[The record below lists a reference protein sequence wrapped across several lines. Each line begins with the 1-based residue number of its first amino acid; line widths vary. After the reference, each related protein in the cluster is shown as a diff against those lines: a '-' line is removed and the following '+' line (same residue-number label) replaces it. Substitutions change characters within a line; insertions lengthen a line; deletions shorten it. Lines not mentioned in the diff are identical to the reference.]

1 MRLTSKE
8 ALWVKLLLL
17 ALIGEG
23 VVIGVHALFFP
34 HYFYQHFL
42 LGANWL
48 PKLGPYNQ
56 EMTRTAG
63 ALYLGL
69 SVPGMLA
76 LLRPTPRLLQ
86 AYGAINAIAAFPHMV
101 YHLTMANMSGYTET
115 IPQAGALF
123 ATVIGGAALIEISR
137 NGQHRFFL
145 NRPADGTSGY
155 MTAPAETRVSG
166 SRASRLRLLLGVL
179 LIENLII
186 GFLTLFFPNYFYKNF
201 PVGAGWIAKLGAYS
215 QHLTID
221 TGALSFGFAIAIV
234 LAIAWLDTGV
244 VRSLGWGTAAASLAE
259 MIYHLAEAKK
269 QGTLATVAQAGV
281 LFLTAVIGLAI
292 VAMSRTAQQS
302 SPKEIRLTAATAPK
316 VPVNPA

>member
-1 MRLTSKE
+1 
-8 ALWVKLLLL
+8 
-17 ALIGEG
+17 
-23 VVIGVHALFFP
+23 
-34 HYFYQHFL
+34 
-42 LGANWL
+42 
-48 PKLGPYNQ
+48 
-56 EMTRTAG
+56 
-63 ALYLGL
+63 
-69 SVPGMLA
+69 
-76 LLRPTPRLLQ
+76 
-86 AYGAINAIAAFPHMV
+86 
-101 YHLTMANMSGYTET
+101 
-115 IPQAGALF
+115 
-123 ATVIGGAALIEISR
+123 
-137 NGQHRFFL
+137 
-145 NRPADGTSGY
+145 

-201 PVGAGWIAKLGAYS
+201 PAGAGWIAKLGAYS

-292 VAMSRTAQQS
+292 VAMSRTAQRS